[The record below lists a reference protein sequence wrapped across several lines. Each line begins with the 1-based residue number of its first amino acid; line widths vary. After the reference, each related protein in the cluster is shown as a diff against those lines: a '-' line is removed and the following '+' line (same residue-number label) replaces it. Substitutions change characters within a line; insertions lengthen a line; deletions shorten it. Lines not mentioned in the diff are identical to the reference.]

1 MTFLVKAV
9 DVEVSGLSIKES
21 GGRPLT
27 VSGVASTFGDP
38 PDTDNDVIAPG
49 AFTESL
55 AWWQANGWM
64 PPMYWRHMPSSV
76 IGMWTKIEQSDNR
89 MMVTGELTP
98 GHSLADDI
106 AASIRHGAIRGLSI
120 GLHVAKASMRPD
132 GVRVIEV
139 GHLHEISICAVPAN
153 LGAKIGAVAV
163 KTIREFEELL
173 RGVGFSRR
181 DAAAIATGGFARL
194 RRDAEGAET
203 DRGSHR
209 DDASA
214 AWRRVEER
222 LAALAAQ
229 VARIEV
235 PR

>member
-1 MTFLVKAV
+1 MPFIVKTL
-9 DVEVSGLSIKES
+9 DPDVSGLSVKADA
-21 GGRPLT
+21 GRPL
-27 VSGVASTFGDP
+27 VISGIASTFGDP

-55 AWWQANGWM
+55 AWWQSNGWM
-64 PPMYWRHMPSSV
+64 PPMYWRHMPSGV
-76 IGMWTKIEQSDNR
+76 IGKWREIRETDAGLE
-89 MMVTGELTP
+89 VVGEFTP

-106 AASIRHGAIRGLSI
+106 AASVRHGAVRGLSVGMHI
-120 GLHVAKASMRPD
+120 SKASMRAD
-132 GVRVIEV
+132 GVRVIERA
-139 GHLHEISICAVPAN
+139 HLHEISVCAVPAN
-153 LGAKIGAVAV
+153 LGAKIGPMAI
-163 KTIREFEELL
+163 KTIRQFEELL
-173 RGVGFSRR
+173 RGIGFSRR
-181 DAAAIATGGFARL
+181 DATAIATGGFARL
-194 RRDAEGAET
+194 RREAEGAEK

-214 AWRRVEER
+214 AWRRVEEQ